1 MDHSLPLRSGDLVR
15 FNCTYAPRP
24 GSPGH
29 QRIGDLMLVV
39 RERLPEG
46 KLPIV
51 ILLGRGE
58 LFPAMVPELE
68 RVQ

>member
-1 MDHSLPLRSGDLVR
+1 MR
-15 FNCTYAPRP
+15 FNSLYAPKP
-24 GSPGH
+24 GSPGF
-29 QRIGDLMLVV
+29 QRIGDIMLVV
-39 RERLPEG
+39 RERRAEG

-58 LFPAMVPELE
+58 LFPAMVGELE

>member
-1 MDHSLPLRSGDLVR
+1 MR
-15 FNCTYAPRP
+15 FNSLYAPKP
-24 GSPGH
+24 GSPGA
-29 QRIGDLMLVV
+29 QRIGDIMLVV
-39 RERLPEG
+39 RERRVDG

-58 LFPAMVPELE
+58 LFPAMVGELE

>member
-15 FNCTYAPRP
+15 FNSLYAPKP

-29 QRIGDLMLVV
+29 QRIGDIMLVV
-39 RERLPEG
+39 RERRADG

-58 LFPAMVPELE
+58 LFPAMVGELE
-68 RVQ
+68 KVQ

>member
-1 MDHSLPLRSGDLVR
+1 MDRDVQLLSGDLVR
-15 FNCTYAPRP
+15 FNSLYAPKP
-24 GSPGH
+24 GSPGAH
-29 QRIGDLMLVV
+29 RIGDIMLVV
-39 RERLPEG
+39 REQLAEG

-68 RVQ
+68 RLQ